1 VQPRPPA
8 TENDNGGALPA
19 ERRDGLARTSDLED
33 EVVRLK
39 AQLARAKGINDVM
52 WETLMQSAAAPDQ
65 IPGGDSRE
73 DADDGRERKRG
84 KTKA

>member
-8 TENDNGGALPA
+8 ENGGDALPGA
-19 ERRDGLARTSDLED
+19 RPDGLARTSDLED
-33 EVVRLK
+33 EVARLK

-52 WETLMQSAAAPDQ
+52 WETLMQSDQ
-65 IPGGDSRE
+65 IPGESHE
-73 DADDGRERKRG
+73 DADADGRERKRG